1 MISLDEAA
9 DILKGSGKTLILCH
23 HYPDGDTLGSAAAL
37 CIGLRKAGRRACI
50 KCSDKIGAKYDY
62 IFNDLKSD
70 DFTPDLVVAVDI
82 ADKELLG
89 EPLLSEYGDKID
101 LCIDHH
107 PSNTKYAKKY
117 FVDPKAAATCEIIFK
132 LLKAMGIVV
141 DQPIASAL
149 YTGITTDT
157 GCFKYINVTPQTYR
171 IAADL
176 VETGIDS
183 PSINRIMFDT
193 KSRARVEM
201 EKRVMDSIEYKRGG
215 SIAVIKITKKMIKES
230 GAVEDDLDGL
240 ATIPRGIE
248 GVLIGITLR
257 ERDDGAYK
265 ISLRAHPPANASE
278 ICAKFGGGGHK
289 GAAGCTINA
298 PIEKA
303 KEHIINAAKEYLD
316 KYL

>member
-9 DILKGSGKTLILCH
+9 DILKASGKTLILCH
-23 HYPDGDTLGSAAAL
+23 RYPDGDTLGSAAAL
-37 CIGLRKAGRRACI
+37 CMGLRKTGKRAFI

-62 IFNDLKSD
+62 IFKDLSSD
-70 DFTPDLVVAVDI
+70 EFVPDLIVSVDV

-89 EPLLSEYGDKID
+89 EPLLSSYGDKIN

-107 PSNTKYAKKY
+107 PSNTMYAEKY

-132 LLKAMGIVV
+132 LLKLMGIGI
-141 DQPIASAL
+141 DKPIASAL

-193 KSRARVEM
+193 KSRARIEM
-201 EKRVMDSIEYKRGG
+201 ERRVMDSIEFTRGG
-215 SIAVIKITKKMIKES
+215 SVAVIEITKKMIAES

-248 GVLIGITLR
+248 GVEVGITLR
-257 ERDDGAYK
+257 ENDDGSYK

-289 GAAGCTINA
+289 GAAGCTIHA
-298 PIEKA
+298 PLAETK
-303 KEHIINAAKEYLD
+303 KQIINVVKEYLD
-316 KYL
+316 KDL